1 MNLWQQIE
9 GLCKQSLR
17 GLWAFLSLGGSYVL
31 QLCSLAFLA
40 LSGDLTRAPP
50 SQGFEA
56 GARLSASEIDV
67 VHEKVQM

>member
-1 MNLWQQIE
+1 MRDFVS
-9 GLCKQSLR
+9 GVHVSRMRLCNQR
-17 GLWAFLSLGGSYVL
+17 AFGESPGL
-31 QLCSLAFLA
+31 QLCSPASLAP
-40 LSGDLTRAPP
+40 SRDLTRAPP